1 MAMAEQQDVTPQQ
14 EEQQPQKTAP
24 PETGWRGLVGTIK
37 GWPVQ
42 RKAAL
47 AAVLA
52 ITLALFAFIIIK
64 AQTADYQLLY
74 GNLAETDAS
83 AVVEW
88 LKGNNIPYKLG
99 NNGRNIHI
107 PVKDV
112 YETRLS
118 LAASGL
124 PQGGGV
130 GFEIF
135 DKQSFA
141 LTDFVQKVNYS
152 RALQGELARTIT
164 SLGPV
169 ESARV
174 HLALPEKR
182 LFKEQQQPATASVIL
197 KLTPRKRLK
206 DTQVEGIVHLVS
218 SSIEGL
224 EPENVTIID
233 QNGNVLSKSGEKGAI
248 GNLSPDLLAYQ
259 AQVEHR
265 LETRAQAL
273 LDKSLGSKNSMVRVS
288 ATLDFTQTEK
298 TEELFDPEEPV
309 IRSEQVSEEKTG
321 SEVTGGV
328 PGVQSNL
335 QGNTNQAGGATPPS
349 SRSQRT
355 TNYEISKVVSKV
367 INPVGTITKLS
378 VSVLVADTVVPGE
391 TADAAPTTQHRTAEE
406 LKTVETMVSSALGID
421 LTRGDKI
428 EVTSMPFLE
437 SLEASAEEEAYA
449 AANRL
454 YQYTPFIRYGLLLL
468 AGVLLYFLM
477 VRPLMKTLNRDVTEH
492 YKTVEEME
500 AEQAGAGAQGQRA
513 LDANGQPIPGTPG
526 QQQGP
531 GQFPGGEAQESQPTL
546 MGGASYKQA
555 LESEESEDP
564 LDKISKA
571 VELDPVFSAHI
582 LKSWIHEED

>member
-1 MAMAEQQDVTPQQ
+1 MAEQTDVTPQQ
-14 EEQQPQKTAP
+14 PRAKA
-24 PETGWRGLVGTIK
+24 GVKALVDTVK
-37 GWPVQ
+37 AWPLS

-47 AAVLA
+47 AAVTA
-52 ITLALFAFIIIK
+52 ITLGLFAFIIIQ
-64 AQTADYQLLY
+64 ARTADFQLLY

-88 LKGNNIPYKLG
+88 LKSHNVPYKLS
-99 NNGRNIHI
+99 NNGRNILI

-118 LAASGL
+118 LAATGL

-152 RALQGELARTIT
+152 RALQGELARTIS

-197 KLTPRKRLK
+197 KLAPRKRLS
-206 DTQVEGIVHLVS
+206 DAQVEGIIHLVS

-224 EPENVTIID
+224 EPTKVTIID
-233 QNGNVLSKSGEKGAI
+233 QNGNVLSKTGDKGLI
-248 GNLSPDLLAYQ
+248 SNLSPDLLAYQ
-259 AQVEHR
+259 AQVEQR
-265 LETRAQAL
+265 LENRAQAL
-273 LDKSLGSKNSMVRVS
+273 LDKSLGAKNTMVRVS
-288 ATLDFTQTEK
+288 AALDFSQTEK
-298 TEELFDPEEPV
+298 TEETFDPEEPV
-309 IRSEQVSEEKTG
+309 IRSEQLSEEKTG
-321 SEVTGGV
+321 SEMTGGV

-335 QGNTNQAGGATPPS
+335 EGNTNQTAGATPPS

-355 TNYEISKVVSKV
+355 TNYEISKVVSKT
-367 INPVGTITKLS
+367 INPVGTILKLS
-378 VSVLVADTVVPGE
+378 VSVLVADKVVPGKE
-391 TADAAPTTQHRTAEE
+391 NEPPTTEARSAEE
-406 LKTVETMVSSALGID
+406 LKTVETMVASALGID

-437 SLEASAEEEAYA
+437 SIEGNPEDEAFA

-454 YQYTPFIRYGLLLL
+454 YRYTPFIRYGLLVL

-477 VRPLMKTLNRDVTEH
+477 VRPLIKTLNRDVTEH

-500 AEQAGAGAQGQRA
+500 AEQAGKRGPAGSLSAGQA
-513 LDANGQPIPGTPG
+513 GGPGT
-526 QQQGP
+526 GP
-531 GQFPGGEAQESQPTL
+531 GGAPGEPQAPEPSLVGGSGYQEAMDIESN
-546 MGGASYKQA
+546 
-555 LESEESEDP
+555 DP
-564 LDKISKA
+564 LDKIRRG
-571 VELDPVFSAHI
+571 VEIDPVFTAHV
-582 LKSWIHEED
+582 LKGWIHEDS